1 MNSSDKLSARRK
13 LLFSTGDLSTSLP
26 LAILMFF
33 QLIFMTDVAGLRPE
47 LAGWAVGLGKI
58 WDGINDPLFG
68 LISDRLRTRWGRRRG
83 VLLLGAVPLGVSF
96 MLMWMVPPL
105 GQIGLT

>member
-1 MNSSDKLSARRK
+1 MYSD
-13 LLFSTGDLSTSLP
+13 
-26 LAILMFF
+26 
-33 QLIFMTDVAGLRPE
+33 
-47 LAGWAVGLGKI
+47 GWAVGLGKI

-96 MLMWMVPPL
+96 MLMWLVPPL
-105 GQIGLT
+105 ILVLLGAGQAAVILIATVFILYPPPARAPPDW